1 VFSFIPPFVATVEC
15 GVCGL
20 CGGSGHGG
28 CGVRPLRKLTVH
40 FWFCFRSFCGSVSPF
55 KRAAQYAPE
64 LGGARASAV
73 QRERTAQVA
82 GRHGSCWHLMLHPS
96 AAYSTYCG
104 SH

>member
-1 VFSFIPPFVATVEC
+1 MKCVFIYSAVCGHCGQC

-64 LGGARASAV
+64 LGGARASSASA
-73 QRERTAQVA
+73 QRRLRGGMGAA
-82 GRHGSCWHLMLHPS
+82 GI
-96 AAYSTYCG
+96 
-104 SH
+104 